1 MAQNHQRFLDLFKPS
16 DLTEAKKDS
25 DSFLT
30 TIESRVKDYRLIDK
44 LGMTDSYY
52 GEEGVNFYNKIQV
65 DRDDFLGVI
74 TKTLWGRLTLNDYN
88 KLVKDGVIKSN
99 KHIERFLSK

>member
-1 MAQNHQRFLDLFKPS
+1 MQRFLDLFTKPS

-25 DSFLT
+25 DNFLA
-30 TIESRVKDYRLIDK
+30 TIECVKDYRLIDK
-44 LGMTDSYY
+44 LGKTDSYY

-74 TKTLWGRLTLNDYN
+74 TKTLWSRLTLADYN

-99 KHIERFLSK
+99 KHIEKYLSK